1 MYPPHEMVDMMRR
14 LCVPGLT
21 SRQNQILV
29 ACALGYTADEMANGL
44 HLSRPTIFR
53 HIELLGSR
61 IFAPTDLN
69 PNRNLLATWAFVQRD
84 CCAAKAWRLA
94 ERNELFPPAEQPR
107 SGNGVTGLRRQPL
120 HSMAR

>member
-1 MYPPHEMVDMMRR
+1 MVEIMRR

-29 ACALGYTADEMANGL
+29 ACALGYTADEMARGL
-44 HLSRPTIFR
+44 QLSRPTIFR

-61 IFAPTDLN
+61 IFAPSDLN

-84 CCAAKAWRLA
+84 CCAAKAWRMA
-94 ERNELFPPAEQPR
+94 EQNELFPAAGQAR
-107 SGNGVTGLRRQPL
+107 SGIGARSVRAPAV
-120 HSMAR
+120 HSIAR

>member
-1 MYPPHEMVDMMRR
+1 MRR

-29 ACALGYTADEMANGL
+29 ACALGYTADEMARGL
-44 HLSRPTIFR
+44 QLSRPTIFR

-61 IFAPTDLN
+61 IFASSDLN

-84 CCAAKAWRLA
+84 CCAAKAWRMA
-94 ERNELFPPAEQPR
+94 EQNELFPPPSAVR
-107 SGNGVTGLRRQPL
+107 ATNGARAHRAHALQ
-120 HSMAR
+120 SMAR

>member
-1 MYPPHEMVDMMRR
+1 MYPPHEMVEIMRR

-29 ACALGYTADEMANGL
+29 ACALGYTADEMARGL
-44 HLSRPTIFR
+44 QLSRPTIFR

-61 IFAPTDLN
+61 IFAPSDLN

-84 CCAAKAWRLA
+84 CCAAKAWRMA
-94 ERNELFPPAEQPR
+94 EQNELFPMPGHPR
-107 SGNGVTGLRRQPL
+107 SSVASRSPRAPAV
-120 HSMAR
+120 HSSAR

>member
-1 MYPPHEMVDMMRR
+1 MYPPHEMVELMRR

-21 SRQNQILV
+21 NRQNQILV
-29 ACALGYTADEMANGL
+29 ACALGYTADEMARGL
-44 HLSRPTIFR
+44 QLSRPTIFR

-61 IFAPTDLN
+61 IFASTDLN

-84 CCAAKAWRLA
+84 CCAAKAWRMA
-94 ERNELFPPAEQPR
+94 EQNELFPAPTAHRTANGSR
-107 SGNGVTGLRRQPL
+107 SVRSHAL